1 MKKVLSVFIIAA
13 GSLVAVSN
21 ANAQTKD
28 VLDVAA
34 ASPAHSTL
42 VSAVKA
48 ADLTSTLKG
57 AGPYTVF
64 APTNDA
70 FAKLGSTVEDL
81 MKPENKEQ
89 LASVLSNHVVT
100 GAYTTADVQA
110 AIQKGNGKAELPTV
124 GGGKLTATLD
134 GDKVKLTDEN
144 GNSSILSGPD
154 MKGSNGIVHS
164 IDAVVL
170 PKAK

>member
-1 MKKVLSVFIIAA
+1 MKKVLSVFIMAV
-13 GSLVAVSN
+13 GSFVAVTN
-21 ANAQTKD
+21 ANAQSND
-28 VLDVAA
+28 VIDLAS
-34 ASPAHSTL
+34 ASPAHTTL

-57 AGPYTVF
+57 AGPYTIF

-70 FAKLGSTVEDL
+70 FAKLGAAAQDL
-81 MKPENKEQ
+81 MKPENKSQ
-89 LASVLSNHVVT
+89 LASVLSNHVVS

-124 GGGKLTATLD
+124 GGGKLTATLE
-134 GDKVKLTDEN
+134 GEKVKLTDEN
-144 GNSSILSGPD
+144 GNSSLLSGTD
-154 MKGSNGIVHS
+154 MKGSNGVVHS